1 MTVKRSEKVAEAIH
15 ELVSALL
22 LKGVKD
28 PRIGFTTITGVKVSD
43 DLHLATIYFSVIGSE
58 AEKKST
64 ENGLNSA
71 RGFIRRELGKS
82 LRMRYVPDVLFRYD
96 ESVDYGQRI
105 DSLLDEIQVTEPDN
119 DTEDSQ

>member
-15 ELVSALL
+15 EIVSALL

-43 DLHLATIYFSVIGSE
+43 DLHFATIFFSVIGSD

-71 RGFIRRELGKS
+71 RGFIRKELGKN
-82 LRMRYVPDVLFRYD
+82 LRMRYVPEIFFKYD
-96 ESVDYGQRI
+96 ESLEYGQKI
-105 DSLLDEIQVTEPDN
+105 DSLLDELQIAEHDD
-119 DTEDSQ
+119 DTEHSQ

>member
-43 DLHLATIYFSVIGSE
+43 DLHLATIFFSVIGSDE
-58 AEKKST
+58 EKKST
-64 ENGLNSA
+64 ESGLNSA

-105 DSLLDEIQVTEPDN
+105 DTLLDELHATEPDN

>member
-1 MTVKRSEKVAEAIH
+1 MTAKRSEKVAEAIH

-43 DLHLATIYFSVIGSE
+43 DLHLATIYFSVIGNE
-58 AEKKST
+58 AEKQST
-64 ENGLNSA
+64 EIGLNSA

-105 DSLLDEIQVTEPDN
+105 DTLLNEIQVTEPVHDK
-119 DTEDSQ
+119 EDSE

>member
-58 AEKKST
+58 SEKQST

-105 DSLLDEIQVTEPDN
+105 DSLLNEIQVTEPDN

>member
-1 MTVKRSEKVAEAIH
+1 MTVKRSEKIAEAIH
-15 ELVSALL
+15 EIVSALL

-43 DLHLATIYFSVIGSE
+43 DLHFATIFFSVIGSD

-71 RGFIRRELGKS
+71 RGFIRKELGKN
-82 LRMRYVPDVLFRYD
+82 LRMRYVPEIFFKYD
-96 ESVDYGQRI
+96 ESLEYGQKI
-105 DSLLDEIQVTEPDN
+105 DSLLDELQIAEHDD
-119 DTEDSQ
+119 DTEHSQ

>member
-1 MTVKRSEKVAEAIH
+1 MTVKRSEKVAESIH

-43 DLHLATIYFSVIGSE
+43 DLHLATIYFSVIGSDE
-58 AEKKST
+58 EKKST
-64 ENGLNSA
+64 ESGLNSA

-105 DSLLDEIQVTEPDN
+105 DTLLDELHATEPGN

>member
-43 DLHLATIYFSVIGSE
+43 DLHLATIYFSVIGSDE
-58 AEKKST
+58 EKKST
-64 ENGLNSA
+64 ESGLNSA

-105 DSLLDEIQVTEPDN
+105 DTLLDELHATEPGN

>member
-28 PRIGFTTITGVKVSD
+28 PRIGFTTITWVKVSD
-43 DLHLATIYFSVIGSE
+43 DLHLATIYFSVIGSDE
-58 AEKKST
+58 EKKST
-64 ENGLNSA
+64 ESGLNSA

-105 DSLLDEIQVTEPDN
+105 DTLLDELHATEPGN

>member
-15 ELVSALL
+15 EIVSALL

-43 DLHLATIYFSVIGSE
+43 DLHFATIFFSVIGSD

-64 ENGLNSA
+64 ENGLSSA
-71 RGFIRRELGKS
+71 RGFIRKELGKN
-82 LRMRYVPDVLFRYD
+82 LRMRYVPEIFFKYD
-96 ESVDYGQRI
+96 DSLEYGQKI
-105 DSLLDEIQVTEPDN
+105 DTLLDELQNAEHDD
-119 DTEDSQ
+119 DTDHSQ